1 MVHAIIRRRWS
12 APRSLTLSAM
22 EEIMSI
28 VVWIK
33 NDTDKKIVE
42 EFDCLYCQEEN
53 HQSECPVCQ
62 GAGKLTKARSQYFM
76 NLANSSFCDLW
87 TKLRIP
93 FDDGDGSLC
102 GEISALKLTKAIQN
116 CNDQFNHSLQKL
128 NEISQRAFQMGE
140 DILWG

>member
-1 MVHAIIRRRWS
+1 
-12 APRSLTLSAM
+12 
-22 EEIMSI
+22 MSI
-28 VVWIK
+28 AVWIK
-33 NDTDKKIVE
+33 NDTDKNTVE
-42 EFDCLYCQEEN
+42 EFDCLYCQEGN

-62 GAGKLTKARSQYFM
+62 GAGKLTKVRSQYFM

-102 GEISALKLTKAIQN
+102 GEITALKLTKAIQN

-128 NEISQRAFQMGE
+128 NKISQRAFQMGE
-140 DILWG
+140 DIFGG

>member
-1 MVHAIIRRRWS
+1 
-12 APRSLTLSAM
+12 
-22 EEIMSI
+22 MSI
-28 VVWIK
+28 AVWIN
-33 NDTDKKIVE
+33 NDTDKKFVE

-62 GAGKLTKARSQYFM
+62 GAGILTKVRSQYYM

-87 TKLRIP
+87 TKLKIP

-102 GEISALKLTKAIQN
+102 DEISALKLNKAIQN
-116 CNDQFNHSLQKL
+116 CNDQYSHSLQAL
-128 NEISQRAFQMGE
+128 NDISQRAFQMGE

>member
-1 MVHAIIRRRWS
+1 ME
-12 APRSLTLSAM
+12 

-28 VVWIK
+28 AIWIK
-33 NDTDKKIVE
+33 NDTDKRIVE
-42 EFDCLYCQEEN
+42 EFDCLCCQEGN
-53 HQSECPVCQ
+53 YQSECPVCQ
-62 GAGKLTKARSQYFM
+62 GAGKLTKMRSQYYM

-87 TKLRIP
+87 TKLGIP

-116 CNDQFNHSLQKL
+116 CNNQFNHSLQTL

-140 DILWG
+140 EILWG